1 MYGEDEMD
9 GKRIQMYMDREAKSM
24 LEVYQQFQELLPSAE
39 QNAAAHKGE
48 DGRYV
53 ESLIRNYLRKFLPVG
68 LEVLTGFILRP
79 AVKTGVNNRSR
90 RREQDQHSTQ
100 LDIIV
105 YDSSH
110 YPIFQRFDRDNV
122 IVPPEG
128 VIAIIS
134 VKKKFNEKD
143 FYKEALAL
151 KKASQL
157 CHCVNENKERIR
169 GPYLGMVAMDSV
181 KKTGEKIFTEIKK
194 AYADGDSFDD
204 AVGLIANLG
213 KWSIFKRRPSE
224 VKTSLNIKTVNAEY
238 IYFAHG
244 SDEEHFGL
252 QFLLTGIL
260 SVYYDQSRSIRER
273 PGFTAFPSKRSF
285 NKRLGTIE
293 FAALR

>member
-39 QNAAAHKGE
+39 QNAAVHKGE

-90 RREQDQHSTQ
+90 RVEQDQHSTQ

-134 VKKKFNEKD
+134 VKKKFNEK
-143 FYKEALAL
+143 
-151 KKASQL
+151 
-157 CHCVNENKERIR
+157 R
-169 GPYLGMVAMDSV
+169 
-181 KKTGEKIFTEIKK
+181 
-194 AYADGDSFDD
+194 
-204 AVGLIANLG
+204 
-213 KWSIFKRRPSE
+213 
-224 VKTSLNIKTVNAEY
+224 
-238 IYFAHG
+238 
-244 SDEEHFGL
+244 
-252 QFLLTGIL
+252 LL
-260 SVYYDQSRSIRER
+260 
-273 PGFTAFPSKRSF
+273 
-285 NKRLGTIE
+285 
-293 FAALR
+293 